1 MRSEV
6 FMWAMGHGAALAAFE
21 PQSQRLIHGYAA
33 HLRSRAQVCE
43 RKRDADFER
52 YVPGSFA
59 ETPDGTIAMGR
70 EDEGWSLWLDWVDGY
85 GRRQLAFG
93 TWEEVERYALEVIV
107 HGPPGGPDLRGQGSQ
122 WRDIGGDGTLHS
134 LTLGGEYRLMP
145 LYDAGHVLA
154 LSRNDGPVRV
164 LGIGDAES
172 LQRAP
177 GTRRSNDVLHVSI
190 GGERV
195 ELRSVC
201 AAGVL
206 GVLDWYGGSR
216 LLLGHLEGESFGLFL
231 LRGSEGRCL
240 RRYDFEAVR
249 RGDLGELLALMSPGR
264 GERSGVDE
272 GEVLVGDAPRTASQ
286 RPRHPPHQSAPAKP
300 GRRAQVAT
308 PQPRA
313 PKPAPR
319 RAGFSPE
326 ERRRIEDYLSV
337 TEPRPATGPGATK
350 VPDVFKGLRAHAARG
365 GPTLL
370 LRNCD
375 LRSLLEG
382 IEPGEAEGVKFH
394 CCTKTFG
401 RAVAA
406 VARHTSLLEPVGKR
420 WLVLGGDQLLEK
432 LNASEAAP
440 EASWAPPAGPVPPA
454 MDPQPAARPASSTTH
469 AEPSA
474 SSTTSAPHGP
484 EQPASSAERPE
495 PLASPASSTTPAPQ
509 RPEQPAS
516 STARPEPLASQAP
529 ASPGLAPGQPPPIE
543 GRPAD
548 EADMPDFLIQ
558 VPPAGDKEK
567 LPTLEQ
573 VLARKYTFQR
583 FHAGNIMRVSRASVP
598 DGVSASRHPGKKPRD
613 GPE

>member
-1 MRSEV
+1 
-6 FMWAMGHGAALAAFE
+6 
-21 PQSQRLIHGYAA
+21 
-33 HLRSRAQVCE
+33 
-43 RKRDADFER
+43 
-52 YVPGSFA
+52 
-59 ETPDGTIAMGR
+59 
-70 EDEGWSLWLDWVDGY
+70 
-85 GRRQLAFG
+85 
-93 TWEEVERYALEVIV
+93 VERCALEVIV

-286 RPRHPPHQSAPAKP
+286 RPRHPPHQSAPVKP
-300 GRRAQVAT
+300 SRRAQAAP

-326 ERRRIEDYLSV
+326 ERRRIEDYLTV

-440 EASWAPPAGPVPPA
+440 EASWAPPSRT
-454 MDPQPAARPASSTTH
+454 AARDGSATSGQASELDH
-469 AEPSA
+469 ARGA
-474 SSTTSAPHGP
+474 LCQLDHVRAP
-484 EQPASSAERPE
+484 RPRAARE
-495 PLASPASSTTPAPQ
+495 FGRAPGAARIACELDHARAPAP
-509 RPEQPAS
+509 RA
-516 STARPEPLASQAP
+516 ARKFDRAPGAARIAGACKPRACARAAP
-529 ASPGLAPGQPPPIE
+529 ADRGPTGSR
-543 GRPAD
+543 GRHAR
-548 EADMPDFLIQ
+548 FSGQ

>member
-1 MRSEV
+1 M
-6 FMWAMGHGAALAAFE
+6 
-21 PQSQRLIHGYAA
+21 IHGYAA

-43 RKRDADFER
+43 RKRDEDFER

-70 EDEGWSLWLDWVDGY
+70 GDEGWSLWLDWVDDY
-85 GRRQLAFG
+85 GRRQLAVG
-93 TWEEVERYALEVIV
+93 TWEEVERYALEVII

-164 LGIGDAES
+164 LGIGDAEA
-172 LQRAP
+172 LKRAP

-190 GGERV
+190 GGERA

-206 GVLDWYGGSR
+206 GVLEWCGGSR

-300 GRRAQVAT
+300 SRRAQVAT

-326 ERRRIEDYLSV
+326 ERRRIEDYLTV

-350 VPDVFKGLRAHAARG
+350 VPDVFRGLRAHAARG
-365 GPTLL
+365 GPT
-370 LRNCD
+370 
-375 LRSLLEG
+375 
-382 IEPGEAEGVKFH
+382 
-394 CCTKTFG
+394 
-401 RAVAA
+401 
-406 VARHTSLLEPVGKR
+406 
-420 WLVLGGDQLLEK
+420 
-432 LNASEAAP
+432 
-440 EASWAPPAGPVPPA
+440 
-454 MDPQPAARPASSTTH
+454 
-469 AEPSA
+469 
-474 SSTTSAPHGP
+474 
-484 EQPASSAERPE
+484 
-495 PLASPASSTTPAPQ
+495 
-509 RPEQPAS
+509 
-516 STARPEPLASQAP
+516 
-529 ASPGLAPGQPPPIE
+529 
-543 GRPAD
+543 
-548 EADMPDFLIQ
+548 
-558 VPPAGDKEK
+558 
-567 LPTLEQ
+567 
-573 VLARKYTFQR
+573 
-583 FHAGNIMRVSRASVP
+583 
-598 DGVSASRHPGKKPRD
+598 
-613 GPE
+613 

>member
-1 MRSEV
+1 
-6 FMWAMGHGAALAAFE
+6 MWAMGHEAALAAFE

-70 EDEGWSLWLDWVDGY
+70 EDEGWSLWLDWVDDY

-286 RPRHPPHQSAPAKP
+286 RPRHPPHQSAPVKP
-300 GRRAQVAT
+300 SRRAQAA
-308 PQPRA
+308 PPPFRA

-432 LNASEAAP
+432 IERERGRAGGQLGAAHRTGAARDGSATSGQASELGHARGALCQLDHVRAPRPRAAREFGRAPGAARIACQLDHARAPAPRAARKFDRSPGAARIAGACKPRACARAAP
-440 EASWAPPAGPVPPA
+440 ADRGPTGSRGRHARFSGPGPSRGRQREVAHSGAGPRQKVHLSTLSRGEHHACLPSQCARRGVGESPPREKA
-454 MDPQPAARPASSTTH
+454 TRRP
-469 AEPSA
+469 
-474 SSTTSAPHGP
+474 
-484 EQPASSAERPE
+484 
-495 PLASPASSTTPAPQ
+495 
-509 RPEQPAS
+509 
-516 STARPEPLASQAP
+516 
-529 ASPGLAPGQPPPIE
+529 
-543 GRPAD
+543 
-548 EADMPDFLIQ
+548 
-558 VPPAGDKEK
+558 
-567 LPTLEQ
+567 
-573 VLARKYTFQR
+573 
-583 FHAGNIMRVSRASVP
+583 
-598 DGVSASRHPGKKPRD
+598 
-613 GPE
+613 

>member
-70 EDEGWSLWLDWVDGY
+70 EDEGWSLWLDWVDDY

-286 RPRHPPHQSAPAKP
+286 RPRHPPHQSAPVKP
-300 GRRAQVAT
+300 SRRVQAAP

-326 ERRRIEDYLSV
+326 ERRRIENYLTV

-454 MDPQPAARPASSTTH
+454 MDPQPVARPASSTTH

-484 EQPASSAERPE
+484 EQPASSAERPG

-543 GRPAD
+543 GRPAA

-558 VPPAGDKEK
+558 VPPPGDKEK

-583 FHAGNIMRVSRASVP
+583 FHAVNIMRVSRASVP